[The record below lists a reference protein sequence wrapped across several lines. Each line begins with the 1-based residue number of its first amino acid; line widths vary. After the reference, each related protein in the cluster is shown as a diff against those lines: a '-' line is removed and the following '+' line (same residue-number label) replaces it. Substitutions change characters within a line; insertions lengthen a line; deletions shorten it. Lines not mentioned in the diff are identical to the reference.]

1 MQNKMKTG
9 GNKRPKN
16 EGATQPGGA
25 VKTGA
30 REGRRGESLLLLLL
44 GLGFALLCLAHF
56 VQTQTWLILLC
67 CALSAVLCVLALV
80 KARPR
85 EGLPLVAAVLLLFLV
100 WMGLS
105 VLWANSGKL
114 FLREFSKR
122 LVALPLLLLIL
133 LWLPRTEKSIRRL
146 LLLLSAAGSAYALMS
161 VDAATLRI
169 CTGVF
174 FRFREFAAMDTGF
187 EAGTRLTG
195 IFGNANISAGLLAIC
210 LFFSLYLMGS
220 GKTRGQRGLAAAL
233 GALQAFTFLLNFS
246 LGATGFFLLCA
257 ILYLVC
263 AGEKRI
269 EAFLRML
276 ELALPTLC
284 FVFLSFRF
292 FERGG
297 ALLAVPLLAMVLN
310 AAAVTLLELL
320 LLPRLSARAAGLGRK
335 GLLPMAALLGLLC
348 VYAALGLTL
357 RSGATLEPGE
367 TLRRACYPE
376 PGSYTLTLD
385 TDGAVN
391 VTVVSQNTREIVMHT
406 ETELYRGEG
415 QAAVFTV
422 PEDSEV
428 VYLRFTAPGGAQ
440 IRTAV
445 LSGPKLIS
453 LHLGYPLLP
462 GFIANRL
469 QGLRANEN
477 AIQRL
482 AFFRDG
488 IRVFRDHPLLGAGL
502 GGFESL
508 LYGYQSFH
516 YETKY
521 VHNHYIQVLL
531 DCGLI
536 GFLLY
541 LAVLVLTLLALW
553 KGRKADAPFRAL
565 FPALC
570 ASFFMLLLH
579 SAMEVV
585 MSAAVYLPYALALPA
600 LIGLCWGKGL
610 GGNGVKRAFS
620 GTALA
625 LALVYAVLVLLNLRA
640 HSSVEAASGSD
651 LRFFS
656 ALDKAVQTD
665 VFDRN
670 DWRTSYVVACGETG
684 SAAYRSNA
692 DRYAEELME
701 VPSNSI
707 HQYLVRYYLSFGEVD
722 KALEAARK
730 GAAFNYADSS
740 TWNTF
745 FGIFAAWYDREPELR
760 GEILEAVRVLNEDLT
775 ETQAKLMDS
784 TELTDTSREII
795 ALAGNE

>member
-1 MQNKMKTG
+1 MEKKMKTD
-9 GNKRPKN
+9 GNKRPEKTSS
-16 EGATQPGGA
+16 AQSVGA
-25 VKTGA
+25 VKAGA
-30 REGRRGESLLLLLL
+30 GTGRRGEGLAFLLL
-44 GLGFALLCLAHF
+44 GLVFALLCLAQF

-67 CALSAVLCVLALV
+67 CAASVALCVLALV
-80 KARPR
+80 KGRPR
-85 EGLPLVAAVLLLFLV
+85 EGLPLLSLLLLLFLL

-122 LVALPLLLLIL
+122 LVALPLLLIP

-146 LLLLSAAGSAYALMS
+146 LLMFSAAGSAYALMS

-169 CTGVF
+169 CTGFF
-174 FRFREFAAMDTGF
+174 FRFREFAVMDTGF
-187 EAGTRLTG
+187 ESGTRLTG
-195 IFGNANISAGLLAIC
+195 IFGNANISAGLLAVC
-210 LFFSLYLMGS
+210 LFFSLYLTGS
-220 GKTRGQRGLAAAL
+220 GETRGQRGLAAAL

-257 ILYLVC
+257 VLYLVC
-263 AGEKRI
+263 AGEKRG

-292 FERGG
+292 FERQG
-297 ALLAVPLLAMVLN
+297 ALLAVPVLAMVLN
-310 AAAVTLLELL
+310 AAAVTLLELF
-320 LLPRLSARAAGLGRK
+320 LLPRLRDQAAGAGKK
-335 GLLPMAALLGLLC
+335 GWIPMAALLGLLC

-357 RSGATLEPGE
+357 RSGAALEPGE
-367 TLRRACYPE
+367 TLRRACYPA
-376 PGSYTLTLD
+376 PGNSTLTLNA
-385 TDGAVN
+385 DGAVN

-415 QAAVFTV
+415 QGAVFTV

-428 VYLRFTAPGGAQ
+428 VYLRFSAPNGAR

-453 LHLGYPLLP
+453 VHLGYPLLP

-469 QGLRANEN
+469 QGLRSNEN

-488 IRVFRDHPLLGAGL
+488 IRVFLDRPLLGAGL

-531 DCGLI
+531 DCGLV

-541 LAVLVLTLLALW
+541 LSVLVLTLAALW

-579 SAMEVV
+579 SSMEVV
-585 MSAAVYLPYALALPA
+585 MSAAVYIPYAIALPS
-600 LIGLCWGKGL
+600 LIGLCWARPLSGKGA
-610 GGNGVKRAFS
+610 KIAFS
-620 GTALA
+620 GGALA
-625 LALVYAVLVLLNLRA
+625 LALVYAVLVLLNLHAR
-640 HSSVEAASGSD
+640 SSVEAASGSD

-656 ALDKAVQTD
+656 ALDRAVQTD

-684 SAAYRSNA
+684 SQAYRDHA
-692 DRYAEELME
+692 DRYARELLD

-745 FGIFAAWYDREPELR
+745 FGIFAAYYDMEPELR
-760 GEILEAVRVLNEDLT
+760 GAILDAVAVLNRDLE
-775 ETQAKLMDS
+775 ETQAKIMDS
-784 TELTDTSREII
+784 TELSETSREII
-795 ALAGNE
+795 ALAGNG